1 MTDLY
6 RKIIV
11 VLVLIIL
18 AFHLS
23 LIRGDHDWGG
33 DFSMYI
39 LHARNIAEGRPYA
52 DTGYIFNPSL
62 KVIGPLTYPPF
73 FPSLLSPIYSH
84 MGPDLSAM
92 KVVGVFYFSLIIL
105 LIAEIFRDKLSRKHV
120 LFLVLVLGFNPYV
133 VEFLDRILSDM
144 PFMFYAY
151 LSLYAIDRA
160 YKQDRKNNKEC
171 FKISLFIVATISTRS
186 IGLVLLPALW
196 IFDYL
201 NNKKVTKFN
210 IHTTLLVLTIILP
223 LSIYNQGLSYYI
235 GNSTVFNHPLVLL
248 YNFSDYPTALDSFFK
263 IDFLGYQSMAI
274 FMNIS
279 IIGLLHNMKKKT
291 TIYDVFYILYLSAV
305 LIYPFYTGMRLFFTL
320 MPLTLFYCL
329 SFVRDIGI
337 RYEKLEYTILIV
349 LTTVILSSY
358 IHDFLTDDI
367 VQYPRDILKPDS
379 VEMFNY
385 IKNHTSEHDVIVFR
399 KPRVMALY
407 AARSSTALD
416 WTEDSSEIKS
426 YLRRVNASILVH
438 HILYEKSDKNYEEF
452 IKKNEDLFNLKFEND
467 GFQVYNIDIGK
478 NYQ

>member
-1 MTDLY
+1 
-6 RKIIV
+6 
-11 VLVLIIL
+11 
-18 AFHLS
+18 
-23 LIRGDHDWGG
+23 
-33 DFSMYI
+33 
-39 LHARNIAEGRPYA
+39 
-52 DTGYIFNPSL
+52 
-62 KVIGPLTYPPF
+62 
-73 FPSLLSPIYSH
+73 
-84 MGPDLSAM
+84 
-92 KVVGVFYFSLIIL
+92 
-105 LIAEIFRDKLSRKHV
+105 
-120 LFLVLVLGFNPYV
+120 
-133 VEFLDRILSDM
+133 
-144 PFMFYAY
+144 
-151 LSLYAIDRA
+151 
-160 YKQDRKNNKEC
+160 
-171 FKISLFIVATISTRS
+171 
-186 IGLVLLPALW
+186 
-196 IFDYL
+196 
-201 NNKKVTKFN
+201 
-210 IHTTLLVLTIILP
+210 
-223 LSIYNQGLSYYI
+223 
-235 GNSTVFNHPLVLL
+235 
-248 YNFSDYPTALDSFFK
+248 
-263 IDFLGYQSMAI
+263 
-274 FMNIS
+274 MNIS